1 MEACIC
7 SIVKPV
13 ADSVLGKVA
22 EYTVDPIARQV
33 GYIFKYKSN
42 FQNLREQLQQLKD
55 ARERVQQAVNEA
67 NRKGEEVFDDVSR
80 WLTEANGSISEDA
93 VMKLNDDEETAI
105 KRCFIGVCPN
115 FKSRYQ
121 LSKKADKEA
130 NSIVQLLE
138 KAKQFGTYSFRP
150 APEGI
155 ATRPVKDYEAF
166 ESRKVALDGIM
177 EALKDAN
184 LSMVGVYGMGG
195 VGKTTLVKQ
204 VAVQAKEENMF
215 DEVVMAVITQS
226 FDMKKMQDELA
237 YALGLKLDEP
247 SDSGR
252 AGQLRNR
259 LKKEKKVLV
268 ILDDIWVRLN
278 LEAIGIPSKAEH
290 QGCKILMTSR
300 ELNVLS
306 LMGSEKSIAV
316 DTLKEEEAWMLFKQK
331 AGNVVDNSEVLP
343 VAIEVAKRCA
353 GLPVAIATIGTAL
366 KDKNLVHWRKT
377 LREFRR
383 PSVSNFKGIP
393 GDVYKTIELS
403 YKFLETEEL
412 RSTFLLCSIMGHN
425 SAIEDLLRYRKGLG
439 LINGVDTI
447 GEARDGVLTLIDD
460 LKACCLLLDS
470 STPGCFDIHD
480 VVRDV
485 AISIASRDNNWL
497 VLGREYVYE
506 EWSNDETMQ
515 ICNLISLRH
524 AKVLPP
530 NVLSRLSRLE
540 ELYLYNSFDS
550 WEVEGGDSP
559 QGNASLVEL
568 QYLPHLTI
576 LEVHI
581 STEQALPKD
590 TNFFGKLE
598 RFKISIGWQMWGLFA
613 GDQVETSRML
623 LLADESIHLYDDGL
637 LRKVE
642 SLYMRNVEKD
652 VLNMVYDVN
661 VECLQHL
668 KHFSIDNMSGI
679 DCIFNSKK
687 LATFPPLKSLA
698 LDSLEDLKTIYYGD
712 DQLTVGFFG
721 ELRVIQVRNCD
732 MLKNLFSFSI
742 ARELRQLEE
751 VEVSDCQNIT
761 ELIVKKREEEKEE
774 NLEFSQLHSLK
785 LNELPSLICLCC
797 PENSSEQGRVESI
810 EAESNSKLLFD
821 QQLVFS
827 AIKELEL
834 RSITVG
840 KLWHD
845 IGVPKMSFSCLTSL
859 SVQYCHKLK
868 YLFSSSMA
876 KSFEQLKSLVVC
888 NCEEMEEVIV
898 DLGTAALVEEER
910 NNTMVLFPNLYYL
923 EMKELPKLKRFFSG
937 NQVALPMLENL
948 YINSME
954 NLERLWP
961 NLANEESFP
970 ELVEVSLENCQKLLN
985 IFPLSMSR
993 RLQKLNRLSIKDC
1006 KLVEEIFE
1014 PQTPLS
1020 HEGPPSSM
1028 EQGENIIAFE
1038 FPQLTILEL
1047 FTLPSLKSFYH
1058 KMHTIN
1064 FPSMK
1069 KELQV
1074 QGCDKVEILFA
1085 SNFPETGQ
1093 MNQQEIPIQLPLFCL
1108 NKLSLTNLEELS
1120 LMWNVGMKEI
1130 WHAYG
1135 HGHPQQLASEYF
1147 PKLKTVEISFFDDEC
1162 LDIFPSYLFQFLM
1175 SLPHL
1180 ESLVIEKSSFKE
1192 IFQIEGV
1199 WIDDEKPLP
1208 PLALQLS
1215 WLTNLRLSNLYKLR
1229 HLWKEKEGFPNLRI
1243 LVISDYRKLE
1253 DNLFPSS
1260 VSFHNL
1266 VCLMVD
1272 GCHEIKY
1279 LITHWTAKSLVQLQE
1294 MIIFHCNSMEEVI
1307 QGNDGDDEDGAL
1319 MNEEI
1324 YFPQLKLLKLLYLPI
1339 ESFCSSGNFT
1349 FHFPSL
1355 ENVVVDQCPNM
1366 KMFSKGDSYTPMLHK
1381 VATGDYYDESGNQPE
1396 RWDGG
1401 LNSTIQEMFKENK
1414 EQMEICDDSEFKDE
1428 QGNSEIEDEE
1438 IINDINLN

>member
-13 ADSVLGKVA
+13 ADSFLGKVA

-33 GYIFKYKSN
+33 GYVFKYKSN

-55 ARERVQQAVNEA
+55 ASKRVQQAVNEA
-67 NRKGEEVFDDVSR
+67 NRKGEEVFDDVTR
-80 WLTEANGSISEDA
+80 WLTEANGNISEEA
-93 VMKLNDDEETAI
+93 VTKLNDDEETAT
-105 KRCFIGVCPN
+105 KRCLIGLCPN

-150 APEGI
+150 APQGI

-204 VAVQAKEENMF
+204 VAVQAKEERLF
-215 DEVVMAVITQS
+215 DEVVMAVVTQS
-226 FDMKKMQDELA
+226 FDVKKMQDELT

-252 AGQLRNR
+252 AGQLRSR
-259 LKKEKKVLV
+259 LKKETKVLV

-278 LEAIGIPSKAEH
+278 LEALGIPSKAEH

-300 ELNVLS
+300 ELNILS

-316 DTLKEEEAWMLFKQK
+316 DTLKEEEAWMLFKKK

-343 VAIEVAKRCA
+343 VAIEVAKKCA

-366 KDKNLVHWRKT
+366 KDKNIVHWRKT
-377 LREFRR
+377 LREFKR

-393 GDVYKTIELS
+393 GDEYKTIELS

-425 SAIEDLLRYRKGLG
+425 STIEDLLRYCKGLG

-447 GEARDGVLTLIDD
+447 GEARDEVLSLIDD

-485 AISIASRDNNWL
+485 AISIALRDNHWL
-497 VLGREYVYE
+497 ALGREYVYE

-524 AKVLPP
+524 AKVSDLPDELNCPNLTFFSIDCSDEDEDYSSSKISINFFKRIQKLRVLNFVKMKFSLLPFSIGFDFFKTLRILCLSDCVLEDIVIIGELKNLEILNLHRSYIETLPIEIRGLTKLKLLDLSECYHLKVLPP

-540 ELYLYNSFDS
+540 ELYLYYSFDS
-550 WEVEGGDSP
+550 WEVEGCESP

-568 QYLPHLTI
+568 QYLPHLTT

-581 STEQALPKD
+581 STEEALPKD
-590 TNFFGKLE
+590 TKFFGKLE
-598 RFKISIGWQMWGLFA
+598 RFKISIGWRGWGLFV
-613 GDQVETSRML
+613 GDHVETSRML
-623 LLADESIHLYDDGL
+623 LLTGWGQDERIHLNDDGL
-637 LRKVE
+637 LRNVE

-661 VECLQHL
+661 AECLQHL
-668 KHFSIDNMSGI
+668 KHFGLDYMSGI

-687 LATFPPLKSLA
+687 STTIPPLKSLA
-698 LDSLEDLKTIYYGD
+698 LDNLEDLKTICYGD
-712 DQLTVGFFG
+712 DQLTAGSFG
-721 ELRVIQVRNCD
+721 ELRVIQVKYCD

-751 VEVSDCQNIT
+751 VEVSHCQNIT
-761 ELIVKKREEEKEE
+761 ELIVKKREAEKEG

-785 LNELPSLICLCC
+785 LEKLPCLICLCC
-797 PENSSEQGRVESI
+797 PENSSEQVRKKSI
-810 EAESNSKLLFD
+810 SME
-821 QQLVFS
+821 
-827 AIKELEL
+827 KENLH
-834 RSITVG
+834 TDDHVA
-840 KLWHD
+840 
-845 IGVPKMSFSCLTSL
+845 
-859 SVQYCHKLK
+859 Q
-868 YLFSSSMA
+868 YLF
-876 KSFEQLKSLVVC
+876 
-888 NCEEMEEVIV
+888 
-898 DLGTAALVEEER
+898 
-910 NNTMVLFPNLYYL
+910 
-923 EMKELPKLKRFFSG
+923 
-937 NQVALPMLENL
+937 
-948 YINSME
+948 
-954 NLERLWP
+954 
-961 NLANEESFP
+961 NE
-970 ELVEVSLENCQKLLN
+970 
-985 IFPLSMSR
+985 
-993 RLQKLNRLSIKDC
+993 
-1006 KLVEEIFE
+1006 
-1014 PQTPLS
+1014 
-1020 HEGPPSSM
+1020 
-1028 EQGENIIAFE
+1028 
-1038 FPQLTILEL
+1038 
-1047 FTLPSLKSFYH
+1047 
-1058 KMHTIN
+1058 
-1064 FPSMK
+1064 
-1069 KELQV
+1069 V
-1074 QGCDKVEILFA
+1074 QGCDKLEILFA
-1085 SNFPETGQ
+1085 SKFPETGQ

-1108 NKLSLTNLEELS
+1108 NKLSLTNLEELN
-1120 LMWNVGMKEI
+1120 LMGNAGMKEI
-1130 WHAYG
+1130 WHAYD

-1162 LDIFPSYLFQFLM
+1162 LDIFLSYLFQFLM

-1180 ESLVIEKSSFKE
+1180 ESLVIEKCSFKE

-1199 WIDDEKPLP
+1199 WHDDEKPLP
-1208 PLALQLS
+1208 PSALQLS
-1215 WLTNLRLSNLYKLR
+1215 RLTNLRLSNLYELR

-1243 LVISDYRKLE
+1243 LVISDCQNLE

-1266 VCLMVD
+1266 VCLTVS
-1272 GCHEIKY
+1272 GCLEIRY
-1279 LITHWTAKSLVQLQE
+1279 VVTHWIAKSLVQLEE
-1294 MIIFHCNSMEEVI
+1294 MEISNCNSIEEVI
-1307 QGNDGDDEDGAL
+1307 QGRNGDDEYGAL
-1319 MNEEI
+1319 MNDEI
-1324 YFPQLKLLKLLYLPI
+1324 YFPQLKLLKLLYLPTI
-1339 ESFCSSGNFT
+1339 ESFCSSENFT

-1355 ENVVVDQCPNM
+1355 ESVVVEDCPNM

-1414 EQMEICDDSEFKDE
+1414 EQMEIHEDSEFKDG
-1428 QGNSEIEDEE
+1428 QGNSEIDEE
-1438 IINDINLN
+1438 IILEM